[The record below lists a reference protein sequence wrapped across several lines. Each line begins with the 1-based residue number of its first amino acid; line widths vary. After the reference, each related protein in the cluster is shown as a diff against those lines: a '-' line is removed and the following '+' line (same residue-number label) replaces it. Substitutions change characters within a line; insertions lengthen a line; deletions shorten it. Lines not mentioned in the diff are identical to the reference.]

1 MEELAEKRIAIIGAG
16 MSGLLA
22 CKHLMEMGFTPT
34 VFESKDCIGGV
45 WSQTIE
51 STKLQTP
58 KTYYKFTDFDW
69 PDSVKETFPDH
80 NQVLDYFQAYAVRFD
95 IIPRI
100 KFDSKVVT
108 IDYQL
113 CPEED
118 HMDSWD
124 WWGST
129 GDAFSAAGKWNVHV
143 QCASDSSSP
152 VQVYQAD
159 FVILCIGRYSG
170 LANNPEFPINQGP
183 EVFNGEALHSMDY
196 SNMDD
201 EAAAEFTKNKRVVV
215 VGFQKSAIDIAAEI
229 ATRNGP
235 KNPCTL
241 LFRTVHWT
249 VPEFFIEHSLKSF
262 NRFSE
267 LMLHKPQEGFFL
279 WLLAFLLSPLLWIQS
294 KVVESYL
301 KWTYPLK
308 KYNMVPNHGFFKQ
321 IFSCMFTILPNNF
334 YKRVDD
340 GSLLL
345 MKSKTFSFYKHGL
358 NNLSQEQ
365 PPIPAEI
372 VIFATGYKSTEKL
385 KSIFKSSYFQ
395 NCIANSTS
403 PFYRESIHPRIPQLA
418 ILGYADSASYLYT
431 TEMRSKWVAHLLA
444 GKFKLPAVREM
455 EVEMKEWEK
464 CSRMYAKED
473 YKSSCASVKLPIL
486 FNDLLCRDMGLRSR
500 RKNGIFS
507 ELFGPY
513 LPSDYKH
520 MF

>member
-1 MEELAEKRIAIIGAG
+1 MEDEKKIAIIGAG

-34 VFESKDCIGGV
+34 VFESSDCIGGV
-45 WSQTIE
+45 WSHTIE

-58 KTYYKFTDFDW
+58 KSYYSFSDFDW
-69 PDSVKETFPDH
+69 PHSVKQTFPNH
-80 NQVLDYFQAYAVRFD
+80 NQVLDYFKSYALHFN

-100 KFDSKVVT
+100 KFNSKVVS

-113 CPEED
+113 SPFSSED
-118 HMDSWD
+118 HISSWE
-124 WWGST
+124 WWGGT
-129 GDAFSAAGKWNVHV
+129 GDPFSAAGKWNVYV
-143 QCASDSSSP
+143 QQQGML
-152 VQVYQAD
+152 VQVYQVD

-170 LANNPEFPINQGP
+170 LANNPEFPINKGP
-183 EVFNGEALHSMDY
+183 QVFNGEALHSMDY

-229 ATRNGP
+229 ANRNVGP
-235 KNPCTL
+235 KFPCTL

-249 VPEFFIEHSLKSF
+249 VPELFMEHSLKSF
-262 NRFSE
+262 NRVSE
-267 LMLHKPQEGFFL
+267 LMLHKPREGFFL

-294 KVVESYL
+294 KVVEFYL
-301 KWTYPLK
+301 KWRLPLK
-308 KYNMVPNHGFFKQ
+308 KYNMVPDHGFFKQ

-334 YKRVDD
+334 YERVSE

-345 MKSKTFSFYKHGL
+345 VKSKSFSFCEKGVIITP
-358 NNLSQEQ
+358 EK
-365 PPIPAEI
+365 PPIPADI

-395 NCIANSTS
+395 DSIANSTA
-403 PFYRESIHPRIPQLA
+403 PLYRESIHPRIPQLA

-455 EVEMKEWEK
+455 EAETKDWEK
-464 CSRMYAKED
+464 WSRIYAKED
-473 YKSSCASVKLPIL
+473 YKSSCTSVKLPIY
-486 FNDLLCRDMGLRSR
+486 FNDLLCKDMGLSPR
-500 RKNGIFS
+500 RKNGALS

-513 LPSDYKH
+513 LPTDYKH
-520 MF
+520 TF

>member
-1 MEELAEKRIAIIGAG
+1 MEDEKKIAIIGAG

-34 VFESKDCIGGV
+34 VFESSDCIGGV
-45 WSQTIE
+45 WSHTIE

-58 KTYYKFTDFDW
+58 KSYYSFSDFDW
-69 PDSVKETFPDH
+69 PHSVKQTFPNH
-80 NQVLDYFQAYAVRFD
+80 NQVLDYFKSYALHFN

-100 KFDSKVVT
+100 KFNSKVVS

-113 CPEED
+113 SPFSSED
-118 HMDSWD
+118 HISSWE
-124 WWGST
+124 WWGGT
-129 GDAFSAAGKWNVHV
+129 GDPFSAAGKWNVYV
-143 QCASDSSSP
+143 QQQTASDSSSP
-152 VQVYQAD
+152 VEVYQVD

-170 LANNPEFPINQGP
+170 LANNPEFPINKGP
-183 EVFNGEALHSMDY
+183 QVFNGEALHSMDY

-229 ATRNGP
+229 ANRNDSISKP
-235 KNPCTL
+235 HHIRRTL
-241 LFRTVHWT
+241 
-249 VPEFFIEHSLKSF
+249 VPLIL
-262 NRFSE
+262 
-267 LMLHKPQEGFFL
+267 Q
-279 WLLAFLLSPLLWIQS
+279 LWIQS
-294 KVVESYL
+294 KVVEFYL
-301 KWTYPLK
+301 KWRLPLK
-308 KYNMVPNHGFFKQ
+308 KYNMVPDHGFFKQ

-334 YKRVDD
+334 YERVSE

-345 MKSKTFSFYKHGL
+345 VKSKSFSFCEKGVIITP
-358 NNLSQEQ
+358 EK
-365 PPIPAEI
+365 PPIPADI

-395 NCIANSTS
+395 DSIANSTA
-403 PFYRESIHPRIPQLA
+403 PLYRESIHPRIPQLA

-455 EVEMKEWEK
+455 EAETKDWEK
-464 CSRMYAKED
+464 WSRIYAKED
-473 YKSSCASVKLPIL
+473 YKSSCTSVKLPIY
-486 FNDLLCRDMGLRSR
+486 FNDLLCKDMGLSPR
-500 RKNGIFS
+500 RKNGALS

-513 LPSDYKH
+513 LPTDYKH
-520 MF
+520 TF

>member
-1 MEELAEKRIAIIGAG
+1 MEDEKKIAIIGAG

-34 VFESKDCIGGV
+34 VFESSDCIGGV
-45 WSQTIE
+45 WSHTIE

-58 KTYYKFTDFDW
+58 KSYYSFSDFDW
-69 PDSVKETFPDH
+69 PHSVKQTFPNH
-80 NQVLDYFQAYAVRFD
+80 NQVLDYFKSYALHFN

-100 KFDSKVVT
+100 KFNSKVVS

-113 CPEED
+113 SPFSSED
-118 HMDSWD
+118 HISSWE
-124 WWGST
+124 WWGGT
-129 GDAFSAAGKWNVHV
+129 GDPFSAAGKWNVYV
-143 QCASDSSSP
+143 QQQTASDSSSP
-152 VQVYQAD
+152 VEVYQVD

-170 LANNPEFPINQGP
+170 LANNPEFPINKGP
-183 EVFNGEALHSMDY
+183 QVFNGEALHSMDY

-229 ATRNGP
+229 ANRN
-235 KNPCTL
+235 
-241 LFRTVHWT
+241 
-249 VPEFFIEHSLKSF
+249 
-262 NRFSE
+262 
-267 LMLHKPQEGFFL
+267 
-279 WLLAFLLSPLLWIQS
+279 LWIQS
-294 KVVESYL
+294 KVVEFYL
-301 KWTYPLK
+301 KWRLPLK
-308 KYNMVPNHGFFKQ
+308 KYNMVPDHGFFKQ

-334 YKRVDD
+334 YERVSE

-345 MKSKTFSFYKHGL
+345 VKSKSFSFCEKGVIITP
-358 NNLSQEQ
+358 EK
-365 PPIPAEI
+365 PPIPADI

-395 NCIANSTS
+395 DSIANSTA
-403 PFYRESIHPRIPQLA
+403 PLYRESIHPRIPQLA

-455 EVEMKEWEK
+455 EAETKDWEK
-464 CSRMYAKED
+464 WSRIYAKED
-473 YKSSCASVKLPIL
+473 YKSSCTSVKLPIY
-486 FNDLLCRDMGLRSR
+486 FNDLLCKDMGLSPR
-500 RKNGIFS
+500 RKNGALS

-513 LPSDYKH
+513 LPTDYKH
-520 MF
+520 TF

>member
-1 MEELAEKRIAIIGAG
+1 MEDEKKIAIIGAG

-34 VFESKDCIGGV
+34 VFESSDCIGGV
-45 WSQTIE
+45 WSHTIE

-58 KTYYKFTDFDW
+58 KSYYSFSDFDW
-69 PDSVKETFPDH
+69 PHSVKQTFPNH
-80 NQVLDYFQAYAVRFD
+80 NQVLDYFKSYALHFN

-100 KFDSKVVT
+100 KFNSKVVS

-113 CPEED
+113 SPFSSED
-118 HMDSWD
+118 HISSWE
-124 WWGST
+124 WWGGT
-129 GDAFSAAGKWNVHV
+129 GDPFSAAGKWNVYV
-143 QCASDSSSP
+143 QQQTASDSSSP
-152 VQVYQAD
+152 VEVYQVD

-170 LANNPEFPINQGP
+170 LANNPEFPINKGP
-183 EVFNGEALHSMDY
+183 QVFNGEALHSMDY

-229 ATRNGP
+229 ANRNGP
-235 KNPCTL
+235 KFPCTL

-249 VPEFFIEHSLKSF
+249 VPELFMEHSLKSF
-262 NRFSE
+262 NRVSE
-267 LMLHKPQEGFFL
+267 LMLHKPR
-279 WLLAFLLSPLLWIQS
+279 
-294 KVVESYL
+294 
-301 KWTYPLK
+301 
-308 KYNMVPNHGFFKQ
+308 
-321 IFSCMFTILPNNF
+321 PNNF
-334 YKRVDD
+334 YERVSE

-345 MKSKTFSFYKHGL
+345 VKSKSFSFCEKGVIITP
-358 NNLSQEQ
+358 EK
-365 PPIPAEI
+365 PPIPADI

-395 NCIANSTS
+395 DSIAK
-403 PFYRESIHPRIPQLA
+403 ESIHPRIPQLA

-455 EVEMKEWEK
+455 EAETKDWEK
-464 CSRMYAKED
+464 WSRIYAKED
-473 YKSSCASVKLPIL
+473 YKSSCTSVKLPIY
-486 FNDLLCRDMGLRSR
+486 FNDLLCKDMGLSPR
-500 RKNGIFS
+500 RKNGALS

-513 LPSDYKH
+513 LPTDYKH
-520 MF
+520 TF